1 MVKKK
6 KPICDE
12 PIELMFP
19 ASDSGLVFRDPM
31 VEHSM
36 TCDLTKDVTWS
47 IGETGYEDDY
57 FARENRRF
65 GLSVDGTSLAS
76 SGNLFL

>member
-19 ASDSGLVFRDPM
+19 ASDSGLTFRDPM

-36 TCDLTKDVTWS
+36 SCDLTKDVTWA

-65 GLSVDGTSLAS
+65 GLSVDGT
-76 SGNLFL
+76 